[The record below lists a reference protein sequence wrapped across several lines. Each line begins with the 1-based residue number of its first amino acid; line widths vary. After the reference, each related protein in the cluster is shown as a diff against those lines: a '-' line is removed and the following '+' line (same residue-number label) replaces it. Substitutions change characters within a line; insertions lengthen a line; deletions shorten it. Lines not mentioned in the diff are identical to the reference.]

1 MFRVLSS
8 TSDSSDN
15 STSISPSGSCTWPH
29 ADDRSLSSSDLIAPK
44 DILGS
49 PSFGKLPFIISIV
62 TTDYEVIFLRE
73 FYRPEEFADLLEEL
87 R

>member
-44 DILGS
+44 EALYGLYWGPLILGNYHLLFLLS
-49 PSFGKLPFIISIV
+49 LPIM
-62 TTDYEVIFLRE
+62 R
-73 FYRPEEFADLLEEL
+73 
-87 R
+87 